1 MLEINITQFI
11 TETCPRDYSASCAEM
26 GDNAG
31 ALTWSHAVEDST
43 EWNFLDTEDKRDAF
57 RAFVCELGGWTEA
70 EIAAW
75 SDVELNALCIQW
87 IAGDIRECL
96 EWEVDDVWANYQEM
110 AEAGQVNSNLYR
122 AEDGSVYW
130 SV

>member
-1 MLEINITQFI
+1 V
-11 TETCPRDYSASCAEM
+11 RSS
-26 GDNAG
+26 
-31 ALTWSHAVEDST
+31 
-43 EWNFLDTEDKRDAF
+43 
-57 RAFVCELGGWTEA
+57 GGWTEQ